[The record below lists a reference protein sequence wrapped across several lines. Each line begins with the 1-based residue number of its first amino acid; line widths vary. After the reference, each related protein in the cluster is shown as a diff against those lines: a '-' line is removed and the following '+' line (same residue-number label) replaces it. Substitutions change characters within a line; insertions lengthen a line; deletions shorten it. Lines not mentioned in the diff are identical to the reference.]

1 MSEWWPGNVKAWK
14 QWPELFSISHCSLAF
29 STQIQNCNCLWVLV
43 LLLLFIL
50 FLKYTDFHSIRFR
63 QFSQIVEESD
73 GWCWS
78 SHLIWK
84 IGGPGVTRHKK
95 ANLGSW
101 PYLYPHS
108 AGKPQNLGSWR
119 RRTRKTLPQKRDLAK
134 RWLALTYK
142 TNLSRRSISISFQP
156 KCLSASTEPQSFL
169 RFPVWHEVVEKLK
182 EDTAIGN
189 GKPHG
194 GHIIRKRLGSS
205 QENVRLE
212 SLPSS
217 PSSLV
222 KPHNLPIT
230 RIAPG
235 DATSYQKTQ
244 RSTPS
249 KLSGNRS
256 TVRIYWGSDSISH
269 DRSKKY
275 FDEKPGVNGYQRLVQ
290 TTLSGGSMVDI
301 HVQHWFIF
309 ICRDRALECLH
320 KEKRLTL
327 VAKKLPATLNRSA
340 AGKWV

>member
-1 MSEWWPGNVKAWK
+1 MIGLDIQDESLKAIDLNFISTKMPISLDGATKLSTFSRLTRGCGEIKGGYGNRKWKTARRPHNTEKAW
-14 QWPELFSISHCSLAF
+14 
-29 STQIQNCNCLWVLV
+29 VLTGKCQV
-43 LLLLFIL
+43 
-50 FLKYTDFHSIRFR
+50 
-63 QFSQIVEESD
+63 
-73 GWCWS
+73 
-78 SHLIWK
+78 
-84 IGGPGVTRHKK
+84 GVT
-95 ANLGSW
+95 
-101 PYLYPHS
+101 P
-108 AGKPQNLGSWR
+108 
-119 RRTRKTLPQKRDLAK
+119 
-134 RWLALTYK
+134 
-142 TNLSRRSISISFQP
+142 F
-156 KCLSASTEPQSFL
+156 
-169 RFPVWHEVVEKLK
+169 
-182 EDTAIGN
+182 
-189 GKPHG
+189 
-194 GHIIRKRLGSS
+194 
-205 QENVRLE
+205 
-212 SLPSS
+212 PSS

-309 ICRDRALECLH
+309 ICWDRALECLH

-327 VAKKLPATLNRSA
+327 VAKNCWQRSIDLLLGSGFSWSGQQSEWPVA
-340 AGKWV
+340 ILARQEIC

>member
-1 MSEWWPGNVKAWK
+1 MS
-14 QWPELFSISHCSLAF
+14 
-29 STQIQNCNCLWVLV
+29 
-43 LLLLFIL
+43 
-50 FLKYTDFHSIRFR
+50 
-63 QFSQIVEESD
+63 
-73 GWCWS
+73 GWS
-78 SHLIWK
+78 
-84 IGGPGVTRHKK
+84 P
-95 ANLGSW
+95 
-101 PYLYPHS
+101 PP
-108 AGKPQNLGSWR
+108 
-119 RRTRKTLPQKRDLAK
+119 
-134 RWLALTYK
+134 
-142 TNLSRRSISISFQP
+142 
-156 KCLSASTEPQSFL
+156 
-169 RFPVWHEVVEKLK
+169 
-182 EDTAIGN
+182 
-189 GKPHG
+189 
-194 GHIIRKRLGSS
+194 
-205 QENVRLE
+205 
-212 SLPSS
+212 LPSS

-309 ICRDRALECLH
+309 ICRDRALECLR

-327 VAKKLPATLNRSA
+327 VAKKCWQRSIDRLLVSGFSWSGQQSEWPVA
-340 AGKWV
+340 ILARQEIC